1 LFHLDFCVGKYVDT
15 LSGWVKVTGSLIH
28 VGIQKLNRLMS
39 TMATS
44 SFNVHDATKYMFNMY
59 VVVPA
64 DKAPSDI
71 VFICKRHSIDCSTI
85 ELDIDN

>member
-1 LFHLDFCVGKYVDT
+1 
-15 LSGWVKVTGSLIH
+15 
-28 VGIQKLNRLMS
+28 MS

>member
-1 LFHLDFCVGKYVDT
+1 
-15 LSGWVKVTGSLIH
+15 
-28 VGIQKLNRLMS
+28 MS

-71 VFICKRHSIDCSTI
+71 VFICKRLIAQQ
-85 ELDIDN
+85 

>member
-1 LFHLDFCVGKYVDT
+1 M
-15 LSGWVKVTGSLIH
+15 TGVYAWIMVYL
-28 VGIQKLNRLMS
+28 LARR